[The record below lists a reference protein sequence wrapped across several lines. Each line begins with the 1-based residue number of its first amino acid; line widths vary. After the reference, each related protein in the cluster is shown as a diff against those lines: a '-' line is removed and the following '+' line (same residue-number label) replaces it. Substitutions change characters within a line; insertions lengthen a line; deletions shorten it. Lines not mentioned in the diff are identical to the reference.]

1 MSELKE
7 QLNDSEN
14 RFLDLFRNS
23 AKEEICRV
31 RGISIIAD

>member
-1 MSELKE
+1 MFELKE
-7 QLNDSEN
+7 QLSESQN

-31 RGISIIAD
+31 RGISMIAD